1 MVDENGEKKIKPL
14 DEQDINLMKKYGLGP
29 YQELIKKTDDENKD
43 LVTKIN
49 KLCGIKE
56 SETGLSLPSTWDLVA
71 D

>member
-1 MVDENGEKKIKPL
+1 
-14 DEQDINLMKKYGLGP
+14 MKKYGLGP

-43 LVTKIN
+43 LVVKIN